1 MDIETIGL
9 NIRKCR
15 NAKKMRQEDL
25 AQKANVSS
33 NYISAVE
40 RGVKIPSVETLIDIM
55 NALGVSADMIFCDVM
70 KKKDLISAAG
80 ISSSTMAKLGKDEY
94 VNVEV
99 LVKICN
105 ALDANIGDIMDVI
118 PD

>member
-9 NIRKCR
+9 NISKCR
-15 NAKKMRQEDL
+15 KARKMRQEDL

-55 NALGVSADMIFCDVM
+55 NALGVSADMIFCGVID
-70 KKKDLISAAG
+70 AG
-80 ISSSTMAKLGKDEY
+80 VTEK
-94 VNVEV
+94 N
-99 LVKICN
+99 N
-105 ALDANIGDIMDVI
+105 QLDAKVSQLSTKDRKTVYDVL
-118 PD
+118 DLLVRDLSK